1 MEGRCVTTQIT
12 AAQDTNLFTG
22 LEDHSVDQEEVVALV
37 TVHGRLEL
45 VRAKDQISGEDYNF
59 KCQNCN
65 AEYVG
70 ETVRGLGTTLNY

>member
-1 MEGRCVTTQIT
+1 MTTQIT

-45 VRAKDQISGEDYNF
+45 VRAKDHRTTTS
-59 KCQNCN
+59 N
-65 AEYVG
+65 A
-70 ETVRGLGTTLNY
+70 